1 MTETIRI
8 EPMDAPLGARVL
20 GIDLRRPPD
29 PGTMARITQA
39 WRERLVLVFPDQAID
54 DDQLIAF
61 TRGFGELD
69 PPGPN
74 PYGAPFLPEHPEINV
89 ISNVLVDGRPIGN
102 LGAGEAIWHA
112 DMTYTDTPPTGA
124 VLLGLEIPEGEGN
137 TYFANMYA
145 AFEALPSSLRT
156 RIEGKFCIHD
166 ATYNSAGMMRKGYAE
181 VADPRTAPGARHP
194 LVIRHPHTG
203 RPALFL
209 GRRRNAYVVGLDLV
223 DSEALLDVLWA
234 HATQPRF
241 TLTHVWR
248 RGDVLMW
255 DNMATLHRRDAFAE
269 TARRVLHRT
278 QIKGVAAPMAA

>member
-1 MTETIRI
+1 
-8 EPMDAPLGARVL
+8 MDAPLGARVL
-20 GIDLRRPPD
+20 GVDLSQPIHA
-29 PGTMARITQA
+29 TTVARITEA
-39 WRERLVLVFPDQAID
+39 WRQRLVLVFPDQVID

-61 TRGFGELD
+61 TRLFGDLD

-74 PYGAPFLPEHPEINV
+74 PYGAPFLSEHPEINV

-112 DMTYTDTPPTGA
+112 DMTYTDTPPMGA

-145 AFEALPSSLRT
+145 AFEALPSSLRM
-156 RIEGKFCIHD
+156 RIEGKLCIHD
-166 ATYNSAGMMRKGYAE
+166 ATYNSAGMMRKGYKE
-181 VADPRTAPGARHP
+181 VTDPRTAPGARHP

-209 GRRRNAYVVGLDLV
+209 GRRRNACIVGFELA
-223 DSEALLDVLWA
+223 DSEALLDALWA

-241 TLTHVWR
+241 ALTHVWR

-278 QIKGVAAPMAA
+278 QIKGIAAPTAA

>member
-8 EPMDAPLGARVL
+8 ELMDAPLGARVL
-20 GIDLRRPPD
+20 GVDLRQPLD
-29 PGTMARITQA
+29 SSTVARITKA
-39 WRERLVLVFPDQAID
+39 WRERLVLVFPDQVLD

-61 TRGFGELD
+61 THRFGELD

-74 PYGAPFLPEHPEINV
+74 PYGASFLPEHPEINV

-112 DMTYTDTPPTGA
+112 DMTYTDTPPMGA

-137 TYFANMYA
+137 TYFANMHA
-145 AFEALPSSLRT
+145 ALDALPPSLRV
-156 RIEGKFCIHD
+156 RIEGKLCIHD
-166 ATYNSAGMMRKGYAE
+166 ATYNSAGMMRKGYKE
-181 VADPRTAPGARHP
+181 VTDPRTAPGARHP

-209 GRRRNAYVVGLDLV
+209 GRRRNACIVGLELA
-223 DSEALLDVLWA
+223 DSETLLDALWA

-241 TLTHVWR
+241 ALTHVWR

-278 QIKGVAAPMAA
+278 QIKGVTAPAAA

>member
-1 MTETIRI
+1 MNDTFHI

-20 GIDLRRPPD
+20 GVDLSQPIHA
-29 PGTMARITQA
+29 TTVARITEA
-39 WRERLVLVFPDQAID
+39 WRQRLVLVFPDQVLD

-61 TRGFGELD
+61 TRLFGDLD

-112 DMTYTDTPPTGA
+112 DMTYTDTPPMGA

-145 AFEALPSSLRT
+145 AFEALPSSLRM
-156 RIEGKFCIHD
+156 RIEGKLCIHD
-166 ATYNSAGMMRKGYAE
+166 ATYNSAGMMRKGYTE
-181 VADPRTAPGARHP
+181 VTDPRTAPGARHP

-209 GRRRNAYVVGLDLV
+209 GRRRNACIVGLELA
-223 DSEALLDVLWA
+223 DSEVLLDALWA

-241 TLTHVWR
+241 ALTHVWR

-278 QIKGVAAPMAA
+278 QIKGIAAPTAA

>member
-20 GIDLRRPPD
+20 GVNLRRPPD
-29 PGTMARITQA
+29 PATVSRITQA

-61 TRGFGELD
+61 TRRFGELD

-112 DMTYTDTPPTGA
+112 DMTYTDTPPMGA

-145 AFEALPSSLRT
+145 AFEALPSSFRT
-156 RIEGKFCIHD
+156 RIEGKLCIHD
-166 ATYNSAGMMRKGYAE
+166 ATYNSAGMMRKGYKE
-181 VADPRTAPGARHP
+181 VTDPRTAPGARHP

-209 GRRRNAYVVGLDLV
+209 GRRRNAYVVGIEIAE
-223 DSEALLDVLWA
+223 SEALLDALWA
-234 HATQPRF
+234 HATLPRF
-241 TLTHVWR
+241 ALTHVWR

-278 QIKGVAAPMAA
+278 QIKGIAAPMAA

>member
-1 MTETIRI
+1 VNDTIRI

-20 GIDLRRPPD
+20 GIDLAQPID
-29 PGTMARITQA
+29 SSTVARITEA
-39 WRERLVLVFPDQAID
+39 WRQRLVLVFPDQAID

-61 TRGFGELD
+61 TRLFGDLD

-112 DMTYTDTPPTGA
+112 DMTYTDTPPMGA

-137 TYFANMYA
+137 TYFANMCA
-145 AFEALPSSLRT
+145 AIDALPSSLRV
-156 RIEGKFCIHD
+156 RIEGKLCIHD
-166 ATYNSAGMMRKGYAE
+166 ATYNSAGMMRKGYKE
-181 VADPRTAPGARHP
+181 VTDPRAAPGARHP
-194 LVIRHPHTG
+194 LVIHHPHTG

-209 GRRRNAYVVGLDLV
+209 GRRRNASIVGLELA
-223 DSEALLDVLWA
+223 DSETLLNALWA

-241 TLTHVWR
+241 ALTHVWR

-278 QIKGVAAPMAA
+278 QIRGIAAPAAA

>member
-1 MTETIRI
+1 MTETIHI
-8 EPMDAPLGARVL
+8 ELMDAPLGARVL
-20 GIDLRRPPD
+20 GVDLSQPIDSRTVAKIT
-29 PGTMARITQA
+29 GT
-39 WRERLVLVFPDQAID
+39 WRERLVLVFPDQAIG

-61 TRGFGELD
+61 TRRFGELD

-112 DMTYTDTPPTGA
+112 DMTYTDTPPMGA

-137 TYFANMYA
+137 TYFANMHA

-156 RIEGKFCIHD
+156 RIEGKLCIHD
-166 ATYNSAGMMRKGYAE
+166 ATYNSAGMMRKGYTE
-181 VADPRTAPGARHP
+181 VTDPRTAPGARHP

-209 GRRRNAYVVGLDLV
+209 GRRRNAYVVGLELAE
-223 DSEALLDVLWA
+223 SEALLDALWA

-241 TLTHVWR
+241 ALTHVWR

-278 QIKGVAAPMAA
+278 QIKGVAAPAAA